1 MQVEENHKSQMD
13 EIEKRNKIEDYY
25 RYKHEIEQYVDF
37 IGARYKEEDRDLDI
51 KPAISCF
58 YFLHGI
64 DKPSDWIATSLLDT
78 FELEKMTQTE
88 VSMSSKRYPE
98 EFKIEAVKQVTV
110 AGHSVVDVAARL
122 GMTTHSL
129 YAWIKRYGPDSEQ
142 HNQAAAEAAEI
153 RRLKK
158 ELQRV
163 TEERDLLKKAAA
175 YFAKH
180 HD

>member
-1 MQVEENHKSQMD
+1 
-13 EIEKRNKIEDYY
+13 
-25 RYKHEIEQYVDF
+25 
-37 IGARYKEEDRDLDI
+37 
-51 KPAISCF
+51 
-58 YFLHGI
+58 
-64 DKPSDWIATSLLDT
+64 
-78 FELEKMTQTE
+78 
-88 VSMSSKRYPE
+88 MSNKRYPE

-110 AGHSVVDVAARL
+110 AGHSVADVAERL
-122 GMTTHSL
+122 GTTTHSL